1 MSVMMNV
8 TEINRDLRAREA
20 AQPVFDWLLGDGRW
34 LLTRTTLFFAGFCN
48 KLREVGIPVERC
60 SLHIRQLHP
69 QIQAR
74 SLVWNS
80 DAGGAVQID
89 RHRGVDNSHAYHA
102 SPIKPIYEG
111 SAPIRRLLESPDCP
125 NDFPVLD
132 DLRDQAYSDYTVR
145 PLAYSL
151 NKNPNAIS
159 LSTRRPGGF
168 SDGDLAVVDLLMPA
182 FAGALEIIETK
193 STARTLLDTYVG
205 RNAGEQVLA
214 GDITR
219 GQGQNINAV
228 LWMSDMRD
236 FSDLSSELEQD
247 EVIALLNSYFGVMGD
262 AIESHGGE
270 ILKFIG
276 DAVLAIFPTDG
287 ACIRC
292 YEPAE
297 RALSAAEEALAALE
311 EFNHLRKGDC
321 REPKIRTGI
330 ALHIGRMTY
339 GNVGA
344 ADRLDFTVIG
354 SSVNLVARLED
365 LTKQLDPPLVFSE
378 SLAKCLRR
386 PLKSLGHHNLK
397 GFSEP
402 QEAFTLAG

>member
-1 MSVMMNV
+1 MSAIQNV
-8 TEINRDLRAREA
+8 TEIAPDIQAKEA

-48 KLREVGIPVERC
+48 KLREIGIPVERC

-74 SLVWNS
+74 SLIWNA

-89 RHRGVDNSHAYHA
+89 RHRGVDNNHAYHQ

-111 SAPIRRLLESPDCP
+111 QPAIRRRLESPDCL
-125 NDFPVLD
+125 NDFSILD
-132 DLRDQAYSDYTVR
+132 DLRRQQYCDYTVR
-145 PLAYSL
+145 PLSYS
-151 NKNPNAIS
+151 NHKNPNAIS
-159 LSTRRPGGF
+159 LATRRLGGF
-168 SDGDLAVVDLLMPA
+168 SDHDLAIFDQLMPA
-182 FAGALEIIETK
+182 FASALELIETK

-205 RNAGEQVLA
+205 RKAGEQVLA

-236 FSDLSSELEQD
+236 FSGMSCDLEQD
-247 EVIALLNSYFGVMGD
+247 EVIALLNSYFGVMGE
-262 AIESHGGE
+262 AIQNHGGE

-287 ACIRC
+287 ACLLCR
-292 YEPAE
+292 EPAE
-297 RALSAAEEALAALE
+297 RAVSAAEEALTALDD
-311 EFNHLRKGDC
+311 FNRHRRGDKQQ
-321 REPKIRTGI
+321 PIIRTGI

-339 GNVGA
+339 GNVGT

-354 SSVNLVARLED
+354 SAVNLVARLED
-365 LTKQLDPPLVFSE
+365 LTKQLDPPLVFSAE
-378 SLAKCLRR
+378 LAKALQR
-386 PLKSLGHHNLK
+386 PLRSMGRFQLK